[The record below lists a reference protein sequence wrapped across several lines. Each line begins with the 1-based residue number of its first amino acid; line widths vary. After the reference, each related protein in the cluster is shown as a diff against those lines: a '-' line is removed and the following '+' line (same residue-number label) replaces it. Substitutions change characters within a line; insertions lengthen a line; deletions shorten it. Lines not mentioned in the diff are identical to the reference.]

1 MRTTCQPVGLEHTEA
16 DGEQRERVDNVHAEA
31 EDTLEHHHH
40 QPQLHKTRGDRRMK
54 QQVWRG
60 THASLSCSTHPWGKL
75 KGSTDGNLPRSHD
88 FLIVKENLWF
98 WLRLPWNIFRLKL
111 S

>member
-1 MRTTCQPVGLEHTEA
+1 MRTTCQPVGLAHTEA
-16 DGEQRERVDNVHAEA
+16 DGEQRERVDNVHAEV
-31 EDTLEHHHH
+31 EDTLEQHHH

-60 THASLSCSTHPWGKL
+60 HRHRWAAEHIPGESLKEAQMGI
-75 KGSTDGNLPRSHD
+75 SHVPM
-88 FLIVKENLWF
+88 I
-98 WLRLPWNIFRLKL
+98 